1 MVEYREITCKSA
13 LNRVR
18 GMPFAWSLNPY
29 RGCAHG
35 CHYCFARPTHRFFE
49 LGIGD
54 DFTGIIYVKR
64 NLAEVLAGE
73 LSRPAWRREQVALGT
88 ATDPYQPAEGRY
100 RLTRAALEQFARFR
114 TPVSLLTKN
123 PLIVR
128 DIDMLRELDARAE
141 LSVAF
146 SVPTVDR
153 DIWRRTEPGTA
164 PPMQR
169 LAAMR
174 RLADAGI
181 NAGVLMAPLLPGLS
195 ADRAQVERTV
205 RAAADHGARFVGSGL
220 LNLSPDLRAY
230 YFDFLASQYPS
241 LLDGYR
247 RLYGEKYAPKR
258 YRERVSARVLE
269 VQRLAGVPERP
280 DPPRVVTPAV
290 RELGLPLR

>member
-100 RLTRAALEQFARFR
+100 RLTRAALEQFARF
-114 TPVSLLTKN
+114 PH
-123 PLIVR
+123 
-128 DIDMLRELDARAE
+128 A
-141 LSVAF
+141 
-146 SVPTVDR
+146 
-153 DIWRRTEPGTA
+153 
-164 PPMQR
+164 R
-169 LAAMR
+169 LAAHQEPAHRARPRRAAGTRRPRGAQR
-174 RLADAGI
+174 RLQR
-181 NAGVLMAPLLPGLS
+181 
-195 ADRAQVERTV
+195 ADRRSGDLAS
-205 RAAADHGARFVGSGL
+205 HGARHGPAPCSA
-220 LNLSPDLRAY
+220 SRRCAAWPMRA
-230 YFDFLASQYPS
+230 S
-241 LLDGYR
+241 
-247 RLYGEKYAPKR
+247 
-258 YRERVSARVLE
+258 
-269 VQRLAGVPERP
+269 
-280 DPPRVVTPAV
+280 TPAC
-290 RELGLPLR
+290 